1 MSAGVAIIVPR
12 RQAKDA
18 ISIFSN
24 RPAAPA
30 QMERDAMSSRKSVSL
45 ATAAAFAITTV
56 MFPVYGSAARD
67 RASVTTEFSADNADQ
82 KKNQEIKKEE
92 HKENKIQSQER
103 RKDNKIQTQ
112 DRRQENKIQS
122 QERRHENKQQTQERR
137 QENKIQSQERRQQNK
152 NVKVFTRSGNN
163 AVVVG
168 GKLRGGNGA
177 AQFSM
182 GGRNYSSWRGGGGW
196 RHQGHDGRWETFVAL
211 SALGVLAIGAYEYYP
226 YAYIDAPRPYCEGIT
241 EDGCQ
246 LDFQDVQ
253 TQEGYVVGQCVAYC
267 PWQQ

>member
-1 MSAGVAIIVPR
+1 
-12 RQAKDA
+12 
-18 ISIFSN
+18 
-24 RPAAPA
+24 
-30 QMERDAMSSRKSVSL
+30 MSSRKSVSL

-67 RASVTTEFSADNADQ
+67 RAGVTTEFSADNQDKKDQ
-82 KKNQEIKKEE
+82 KQQNQQQKQQQKQQNQQFKQQQHNTQQQQNQQFKQQNQQFKQQQKVQTQQFKEQKKTLEQTNKQERTLQKKETNQL
-92 HKENKIQSQER
+92 KF
-103 RKDNKIQTQ
+103 DT
-112 DRRQENKIQS
+112 
-122 QERRHENKQQTQERR
+122 KQAQKREF
-137 QENKIQSQERRQQNK
+137 I
-152 NVKVFTRSGNN
+152 RSGNN

-168 GKLRGGNGA
+168 GKLRGVNGA

-182 GGRNYSSWRGGGGW
+182 GGRNYSSWHGGGHW

-226 YAYIDAPRPYCEGIT
+226 YAYIDAPRPYCEGMT